1 MLFFNFIFY
10 LLTDNSFVLYRLRDF
25 WYEVQKKS
33 QKNIQKKE
41 SFQAGRT
48 WWFGRMSDYRMSRR
62 LYGRNIYIEH
72 AMSKHFVGQSQ
83 SGVENPNKH
92 VHDFVTT
99 HTSDS
104 IPFFLHSKRM
114 VRFLFYYI
122 HFFICCFL

>member
-1 MLFFNFIFY
+1 
-10 LLTDNSFVLYRLRDF
+10 
-25 WYEVQKKS
+25 
-33 QKNIQKKE
+33 
-41 SFQAGRT
+41 
-48 WWFGRMSDYRMSRR
+48 MSDYRMSRR

-104 IPFFLHSKRM
+104 IPFSFSFFFLHSKQM
-114 VRFLFYYI
+114 VRFFFYCI